1 MPLTQAQY
9 NYLMANDAEFAQNV
23 THYGPP
29 KNVATCNDANA
40 NPGDI
45 CLEEA
50 CVGGFQNFHFCD
62 RVNMCT
68 IRKRVPC

>member
-1 MPLTQAQY
+1 MALTQAQY
-9 NYLMANDAEFAQNV
+9 DYLMANDGDFAQNV
-23 THYGPP
+23 AQYGRP
-29 KNVATCNDANA
+29 KNVANCNDPNA

-50 CVGGFQNFHFCD
+50 CVGGLQNFHFCD

-68 IRKRVPC
+68 IQKTVPC